1 MDATG
6 KVAAAQPFGR
16 RAVAPTARCGGCG
29 GDLHGRFCS
38 RCGGDSL
45 ASAQASVPP
54 RAASG
59 DSLVGLVVEGVRTVV
74 DFGGSV
80 RRTLWRVI
88 FDPGR
93 LTRDWWQ
100 GRREGLVSPIR
111 LITGM
116 VLLLSALVAVTDFIS
131 RDKLQVDLVGMAQ
144 RTAYLILAA
153 VTLVMGFVTPV
164 TIKATMRP
172 THYQNIVAA
181 LYEGAFVGIFYIGIL
196 LMMLVASLLSFMH
209 GPFDILLAGFALPI
223 QFAPLIVVVHLYAH
237 LRGAYGVSRI
247 GAVARTLL
255 TMVVSIVLLMAI
267 WAHLAQ
273 HGLLNS

>member
-6 KVAAAQPFGR
+6 KVTSAQPFGR
-16 RAVAPTARCGGCG
+16 RVTAPTARCAGCG

-45 ASAQASVPP
+45 ASGQASVRP

-59 DSLVGLVVEGVRTVV
+59 DSLVGLVVEGVRNVV

-88 FDPGR
+88 VNPGR
-93 LTRDWWQ
+93 LTRDWWE

-116 VLLLSALVAVTDFIS
+116 VLLLSALVAVTNLIS

-164 TIKATMRP
+164 TIKAARRP

-181 LYEGAFVGIFYIGIL
+181 LYEGAFMGIL
-196 LMMLVASLLSFMH
+196 YIAILCMVLIAYLLSLLEGTF
-209 GPFDILLAGFALPI
+209 GTLLAGFALPV

-247 GAVARTLL
+247 GAAARTLL
-255 TMVVSIVLLMAI
+255 TMVVSIVLLTAI
-267 WAHLAQ
+267 WAHLTQ
-273 HGLLNS
+273 HGLLSS